1 MIMTLSTSDSR
12 ELITATDLRRGALDQ
27 SSFRRAYNRGELI
40 RVKRGAYY
48 PADAWA
54 ALDDRRRHIVRMRA
68 VALSH
73 RRPVFGY
80 ESAAALLD
88 VPMLGDWTD
97 EVHVI
102 APRAAGGRSEAG
114 IRRHCIGVGDDE
126 VISCNGLALT
136 NAARTVVDIARAR
149 SFEIGVSAAD
159 GALRRGL
166 VTPSELAAAA
176 PELGAGVARMR
187 RAIGFADARADN
199 PGESL
204 SRVRIRQLGFTSPAL
219 QVRFD
224 VGSGEIYFVDFFWP
238 RHHVIGEFDG
248 VGKYLKTEYL
258 GKRSAGDAVVAEK
271 RREDHLRSAGY
282 VVARWGWPELLEP
295 RVLAGILHRAGLP
308 LARRAPR

>member
-1 MIMTLSTSDSR
+1 MTRPTSDFR
-12 ELITATDLRRGALDQ
+12 KLITTTDLHRGPLDQ
-27 SSFRRAYNRGELI
+27 VSLRRAYNHGELM
-40 RVKRGAYY
+40 RVKRGAYF

-54 ALDDRRRHIVRMRA
+54 ALDERRRHIVRMHA

-88 VPMLGDWTD
+88 IPILGDWTD

-102 APRAAGGRSEAG
+102 APRAAGGRSEKG
-114 IRRHCIGVGDDE
+114 IRRHCVGVGDAD
-126 VISCNGLALT
+126 VTSCDGLILT
-136 NAARTVVDIARAR
+136 DAARTVVDIARAR
-149 SFEIGVSAAD
+149 AFEIGVSVAD

-166 VTPSELAAAA
+166 ATPSELAAAA
-176 PELGAGVARMR
+176 PETGPGVARMR

-204 SRVRIRQLGFTSPAL
+204 SRVRIWQLGFPSPAL

-224 VGSGEIYFVDFFWP
+224 VGSGETYYVDFFWP

-248 VGKYLKTEYL
+248 VGKYLKGEYL
-258 GKRSAGDAVVAEK
+258 GRRSAGEAVVAEK

-282 VVARWGWPELLEP
+282 VVARWGWSELLEP
-295 RVLAGILHRAGLP
+295 RALERILHRAGLP
-308 LARRAPR
+308 VDRRAPL